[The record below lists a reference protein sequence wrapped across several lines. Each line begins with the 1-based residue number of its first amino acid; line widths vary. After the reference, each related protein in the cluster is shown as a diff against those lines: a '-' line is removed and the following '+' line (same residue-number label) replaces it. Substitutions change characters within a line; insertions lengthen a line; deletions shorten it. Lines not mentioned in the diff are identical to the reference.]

1 MMSRMLSARASAP
14 GPPPG
19 AGEAAPPARFAAEPP
34 RLPRV
39 VLAVRTHLCAGG
51 GCACACDAASAAALC
66 CCSREGGGGSAN
78 EGGAAAED
86 PGRCLGSVGE
96 TGGRGTAAAAAS
108 AAAPDDEFAA
118 ASRRRLADAPGGP
131 RAGPG
136 GAFDEG
142 AAVAGGTA
150 AAVAAAFASAE
161 AAPGRATGR
170 PLARGVNLGA
180 KLLLRRFPARTG
192 TTGEGGEEGGGREG
206 SAGQRARAGSGGG
219 GVVARGVRR
228 RRRTFV
234 LLLGVIEGFER
245 GEIHGDRDATDRG
258 RCAAGDSAR
267 FPSERRRGRDAGARE
282 DERARRREG
291 AAGKGP
297 RRRAPSGERASVSAP
312 GRGGALCRRRA
323 STNSLPTRNGRTV
336 RLARRVMIQMRTTN
350 HHTA

>member
-51 GCACACDAASAAALC
+51 MRVRVRRRERRRALLLLARGRRGE
-66 CCSREGGGGSAN
+66 RERGGRGGGGGPRAVF
-78 EGGAAAED
+78 G
-86 PGRCLGSVGE
+86 V
-96 TGGRGTAAAAAS
+96 GGRDWRSRDRGGGGG

-192 TTGEGGEEGGGREG
+192 TRGEGGEEGGREG
-206 SAGQRARAGSGGG
+206 SAGQRARAGRGEGSWRAGCGDGDGPLSCFSALSRVSSAERSMATEMRRTGG
-219 GVVARGVRR
+219 GVPRATRPDSRANAGAAATPARARTNARDDARARRGRVRDDER
-228 RRRTFV
+228 RAVSGPRSPRPA
-234 LLLGVIEGFER
+234 G
-245 GEIHGDRDATDRG
+245 AA
-258 RCAAGDSAR
+258 RCAADAPAPILSLLGTA
-267 FPSERRRGRDAGARE
+267 ERC
-282 DERARRREG
+282 
-291 AAGKGP
+291 
-297 RRRAPSGERASVSAP
+297 
-312 GRGGALCRRRA
+312 L
-323 STNSLPTRNGRTV
+323 
-336 RLARRVMIQMRTTN
+336 
-350 HHTA
+350 